1 MTEQPDAGRT
11 ERVPLN
17 RERIVLAALQLVH
30 DGGLPALSMRRLGAE
45 LNVEAMA
52 LYRHVNG
59 REDLLEA
66 MVSQLTSRLERSP
79 ESQLGTDVGWQGY
92 LQSLAHAVRDVAFE
106 HPQVFPLV
114 ATRHPAAPWLRPPL
128 RSLELVE
135 EFLVALTSRGFTD
148 DQAVSAYRAFTSFLV
163 GHLLLDV
170 AQMGASITEETLDE
184 GGASSPNGTT
194 TSLAE
199 FPNVKRLK
207 PLLSEDRSQEEFES
221 ALEDL
226 LDRIDRVVSQ

>member
-1 MTEQPDAGRT
+1 MPEQPPAGRAD
-11 ERVPLN
+11 RLPLN
-17 RERIVLAALQLVH
+17 RDRVVQAALQLVH

-45 LNVEAMA
+45 LDVEAMA

-66 MVSQLTSRLERSP
+66 MVSHLTSRLERSADA
-79 ESQLGTDVGWQGY
+79 QLGPDIGWQGY
-92 LQSLAHAVRDVAFE
+92 LQWLAHSVRDVAFE

-128 RSLELVE
+128 RSLEVVE

-170 AQMGASITEETLDE
+170 AQMGASTTEETIDE
-184 GGASSPNGTT
+184 GGASAPNTT
-194 TSLAE
+194 VTLVE
-199 FPNVKRLK
+199 FPNVERLADK
-207 PLLSEDRSQEEFES
+207 LSEDRSQEEFES